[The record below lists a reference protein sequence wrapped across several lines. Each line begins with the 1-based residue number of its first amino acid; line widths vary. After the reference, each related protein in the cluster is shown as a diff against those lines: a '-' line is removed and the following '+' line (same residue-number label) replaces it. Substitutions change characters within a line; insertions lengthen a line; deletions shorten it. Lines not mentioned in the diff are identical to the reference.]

1 MSIRIITDTSCDLP
15 TEILNQYQIDMI
27 PLRVTFE
34 NGETYLDRLELSPEI
49 FVQKMAASRLLPKTA
64 APDPSTFI
72 EHFEKG
78 LREAGEVLFV
88 SLSSGL
94 SSTYE
99 IAQLA
104 KNLLGNTKVRV
115 FDTLSASLRT
125 GIMAVRAAQM
135 AAKGFSMD
143 EIIKGLTSTLKTKK
157 TIFTLNT
164 LENVVKGGRLKKIE
178 GLAGDLLHIKPI
190 FLGNNEN
197 GKPELFEKVRGRSKA
212 IKRMVEMLGELA
224 ESGWGNRIVGIT
236 HVHCIADAQHL
247 AQLIAE
253 RYNPDTIWINDMSAT
268 IGTYAGEGGL
278 MVNI

>member
-1 MSIRIITDTSCDLP
+1 MSIRIVTDTSCDLP
-15 TEILNQYQIDMI
+15 TDVLNQYQIDMI

-34 NGETYLDRLELSPEI
+34 NGETYLDRLELPPEV

-64 APDPSTFI
+64 APDPNTFI
-72 EHFEKG
+72 EHFERG
-78 LREAGEVLFV
+78 LREAGEVLFI

-94 SSTYE
+94 SSTYQ

-104 KNLLGNTKVRV
+104 RRLLGSTKVRV
-115 FDTLSASLRT
+115 FDTLSASLGT

-135 AAKGFSMD
+135 AAAGLSMD
-143 EIIKGLTSTLKTKK
+143 DIIKGLSSTLTTKR

-164 LENVVKGGRLKKIE
+164 LENVVKGGRLNRIE
-178 GLAGDLLHIKPI
+178 GMAGDLLHIKPI

-212 IKRMVEMLGELA
+212 IKRMVEILGQFA
-224 ESGWGNRIVGIT
+224 GSGLGSRIVGIT
-236 HVHCIADAQHL
+236 HVHCLIEAQYL
-247 AQLIAE
+247 RDLIVE
-253 RYNPDTIWINDMSAT
+253 RYDPDTVWVSDMSAT

-278 MVNI
+278 MINI

>member
-1 MSIRIITDTSCDLP
+1 M
-15 TEILNQYQIDMI
+15 
-27 PLRVTFE
+27 TFE

-104 KNLLGNTKVRV
+104 KNLLGNTTVSV
-115 FDTLSASLRT
+115 FDTLSASLGT
-125 GIMAVRAAQM
+125 GIMAVRAAHM

-157 TIFTLNT
+157 
-164 LENVVKGGRLKKIE
+164 
-178 GLAGDLLHIKPI
+178 
-190 FLGNNEN
+190 
-197 GKPELFEKVRGRSKA
+197 
-212 IKRMVEMLGELA
+212 
-224 ESGWGNRIVGIT
+224 
-236 HVHCIADAQHL
+236 
-247 AQLIAE
+247 
-253 RYNPDTIWINDMSAT
+253 RYSP
-268 IGTYAGEGGL
+268 
-278 MVNI
+278 

>member
-27 PLRVTFE
+27 PSRVTFE

-49 FVQKMAASRLLPKTA
+49 FVQKMAASRFLPKTA

-115 FDTLSASLRT
+115 FDTLSASLGT

>member
-1 MSIRIITDTSCDLP
+1 M
-15 TEILNQYQIDMI
+15 
-27 PLRVTFE
+27 RVTFE

-115 FDTLSASLRT
+115 FDTLSASLGT

>member
-49 FVQKMAASRLLPKTA
+49 FVQKMAASRFLPKTA

-104 KNLLGNTKVRV
+104 KTLLGNTKVRV
-115 FDTLSASLRT
+115 FDTLSASLGT

-143 EIIKGLTSTLKTKK
+143 EIIKGLNSTLKTKK

>member
-1 MSIRIITDTSCDLP
+1 MSIRIVTDTSCDLP
-15 TEILNQYQIDMI
+15 TDILNQYQIDMI

-34 NGETYLDRLELSPEI
+34 NGETYLDRLELPPEV
-49 FVQKMAASRLLPKTA
+49 FVQKMAASSLLPKTA

-72 EHFEKG
+72 EHFERG
-78 LREAGEVLFV
+78 LREAGEVLFI

-94 SSTYE
+94 SSTYQ

-104 KNLLGNTKVRV
+104 RRLLGSTKVKV
-115 FDTLSASLRT
+115 FDTLSASLGT

-135 AAKGFSMD
+135 AAAGLSMD
-143 EIIKGLTSTLKTKK
+143 DVIKGLSSTLKTKR

-164 LENVVKGGRLKKIE
+164 LENVVKGGRLRKIE

-212 IKRMVEMLGELA
+212 VKRMVEILGEFA
-224 ESGWGNRIVGIT
+224 ESGLGNHIVGIT
-236 HVHCIADAQHL
+236 HVHCLADAQYL

-253 RYNPDTIWINDMSAT
+253 RYNPDTIWISDMSAT

-278 MVNI
+278 MINV

>member
-1 MSIRIITDTSCDLP
+1 
-15 TEILNQYQIDMI
+15 
-27 PLRVTFE
+27 
-34 NGETYLDRLELSPEI
+34 
-49 FVQKMAASRLLPKTA
+49 
-64 APDPSTFI
+64 
-72 EHFEKG
+72 
-78 LREAGEVLFV
+78 
-88 SLSSGL
+88 
-94 SSTYE
+94 
-99 IAQLA
+99 
-104 KNLLGNTKVRV
+104 
-115 FDTLSASLRT
+115 
-125 GIMAVRAAQM
+125 M

>member
-1 MSIRIITDTSCDLP
+1 MAIKILTDTSCDLP
-15 TEILNQYQIDMI
+15 DEILEQYQIDMI
-27 PLRVTFE
+27 PLRVTFAD
-34 NGETYLDRLELSPEI
+34 GETYLDRWELSPEL
-49 FVQKMAASRLLPKTA
+49 FVKKMAASKTLPKTA

-78 LREAGEVLFV
+78 LREAGEVLFI

-94 SSTYE
+94 SSTYQ

-104 KNLLGNTKVRV
+104 RQMLCNTKVRV
-115 FDTLSASLRT
+115 FDTLSASLGT
-125 GIMAVRAAQM
+125 GIIAVRAAQM
-135 AAKGFSMD
+135 AAAGLSMD
-143 EIIKGLTSTLKTKK
+143 DIIKRLENILNLKL

-190 FLGNNEN
+190 FLGNNAK
-197 GKPELFEKVRGRSKA
+197 GKPELYEKVRGRSRA
-212 IKRMVEMLGELA
+212 IKRMVEMLGERITSDW
-224 ESGWGNRIVGIT
+224 ENRIVGIT
-236 HVHCIADAQHL
+236 HVHCLSDASQL
-247 AQLIAE
+247 AQQIAE
-253 RYNPDTIWINDMSAT
+253 RYNPGTIWISDMSAT

>member
-49 FVQKMAASRLLPKTA
+49 FVQKMAASRFLPKTA

-115 FDTLSASLRT
+115 FDTLSASLGT